1 MVVCTHSYKLYVILS
16 QKGKANF
23 SDIAKITLFFSRLI
37 NEYQSHSVKWWTVKT
52 YPLCSHTTLT
62 RGSRFPARLPSYT
75 HILLLQVL
83 VCSCSLC
90 SCQGCACP
98 YCHSCWLPYNTEE
111 CECRCEPILH
121 SRMVPPTHTVFIPS
135 TSHFLH
141 HTLFFLSSHSRAHT
155 AFVLLRSSCCLLPLW
170 FLPCWLFCWQ
180 TPAGCHGWDRG
191 GILSV

>member
-1 MVVCTHSYKLYVILS
+1 MMNCENLPVVFPHHFNPRKPFPSSPPLLHTH
-16 QKGKANF
+16 
-23 SDIAKITLFFSRLI
+23 
-37 NEYQSHSVKWWTVKT
+37 
-52 YPLCSHTTLT
+52 P
-62 RGSRFPARLPSYT
+62 PAAGT
-75 HILLLQVL
+75 
-83 VCSCSLC
+83 SCSLC
-90 SCQGCACP
+90 SCQGFACP

-111 CECRCEPILH
+111 FECRCEPILH

-170 FLPCWLFCWQ
+170 FPPCWLFCWQ